1 MVTETYDHIVA
12 IVLVGVIFIGTV
24 VAVPA
29 AISFTTFQAVD
40 EQQLRNTATN
50 LFNAI
55 LLGPGNP
62 SNWGSIFP
70 FDQTNVNEFGL
81 ASDNQLSKYILNS
94 DKVQRLDPKGL
105 GYISYSYVKDLLGMQ
120 EYDFSF
126 SLFRPFNV
134 DWDIQFSGQNTVQLS
149 VNVTRTEDGAPIPGA
164 AVNANIVVTAVNPN
178 KKDQPTIAIS
188 EIYHTEYTNLMGSAK
203 ITETMVIDSGY
214 SLEKAIAF
222 MRIVV
227 SGMETMVVASKDIL
241 AQDCLRIST
250 FDDTVGLTF
259 WDQEYYN
266 TTKTPNGERKIE
278 YIYGYDFESLMLLH
292 KGDSHDVVTQGDGY
306 DSWSRTFPGISS
318 VNPPM
323 LIFVISVPLGQ
334 GQGGRQLVVI
344 GGPFSFNA
352 QNKIFTFGHEGPYSN
367 VIATL
372 QRFVVIDGMTYIA
385 KLNLQEALV

>member
-55 LLGPGNP
+55 LLGPGYP
-62 SNWGSIFP
+62 SHWGSIFP
-70 FDQTNVNEFGL
+70 FDQTSVNDFGL
-81 ASDNQLSKYILNS
+81 ASDSQLSKYVLDS
-94 DKVQRLDPKGL
+94 DKVQRLDPRGL
-105 GYISYSYVKDLLGMQ
+105 ASMNYSYVKNLLGL
-120 EYDFSF
+120 EGYDFAF

-134 DWDIQFSGQNTVQLS
+134 DWDIQFSNQSTDVRLS

-164 AVNANIVVTAVNPN
+164 AVNANIIATAVNPN
-178 KKDQPTIAIS
+178 KKDQPSLDIS
-188 EIYHTEYTNLMGSAK
+188 EIYHTSYTNLMGSAE
-203 ITETMVIDSGY
+203 ITENMTIPSGY

-222 MRIVV
+222 MHIDV
-227 SGMETMVVASKDIL
+227 SGMETMVVASKDTAAL
-241 AQDCLRIST
+241 DCLKIST
-250 FDDTVGLTF
+250 FQDTVALTF

-278 YIYGYDFESLMLLH
+278 CIYGYDFNSLMLLH
-292 KGDSHDVVTQGDGY
+292 EGDSHDVVTQGDGY
-306 DSWSRTFPGISS
+306 DSWARNFPGISA

-323 LIFVISVPLGQ
+323 LIFVLSVPLGQ
-334 GQGGRQLVVI
+334 GEGGRQLVI
-344 GGPFSFNA
+344 IAGPFSFNA
-352 QNKIFTFGHEGPYSN
+352 QNKIFTFGPEKSSSV

-372 QRFVVIDGMTYIA
+372 KRFVVIDGMTYIA
-385 KLNLQEALV
+385 TLNLERA